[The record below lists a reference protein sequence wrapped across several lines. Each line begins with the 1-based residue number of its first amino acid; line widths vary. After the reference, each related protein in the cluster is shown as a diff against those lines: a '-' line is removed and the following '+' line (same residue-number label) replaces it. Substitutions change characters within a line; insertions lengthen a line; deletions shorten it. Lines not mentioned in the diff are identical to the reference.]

1 MSNQVEAKRCPVV
14 RIERV
19 EQHPT
24 AEHLNINYFSDPEL
38 GELQTVSDKKDG
50 GVSRYAAGD
59 LAVFYPHHTVLPAD
73 YVKFIGYVDA
83 NGEPALDAPKNPCR
97 VRASNFKGV
106 RSMGILTPVG
116 VRDDLPDLNCDCW
129 VPTGEHP
136 DHGVVDTTARV
147 GDDMYPIIT
156 SDLNGAW

>member
-1 MSNQVEAKRCPVV
+1 MSNIEAKRCPVV

-24 AEHLNINYFSDPEL
+24 AEHLNVNYFSDPEL
-38 GELQTVSDKKDG
+38 GELQTVSDKKEG

-106 RSMGILTPVG
+106 RSMGILVPVKTENDS
-116 VRDDLPDLNCDCW
+116 RICDGW
-129 VPTGEHP
+129 LIVGDYPG
-136 DHGVVDTTARV
+136 HGVVDSSVYV
-147 GDDMYPIIT
+147 GTDVYPIIT
-156 SDLNGAW
+156 SPLNNAW